1 MPDSNPL
8 DHTEIKNFYDEKYY
22 GKASEHIKPSNHLKK
37 LAKRLEINDDTEV
50 LDIACGTGS
59 WLLAA
64 SQAGGNPSGI
74 DLSETAINICR
85 KNIPQGEFHTGPA
98 ETLPFEDNRF
108 NLVTCLGSLEHF
120 LDPES
125 ALKEM
130 IRVAQENARFMIL
143 VPNAGFLT
151 RRLGLYS
158 GTQQASVR
166 EEVLPLEDWNRLFES
181 AGLQVIER
189 WKDLHVLSWRWINN
203 DGWKKVPLRL
213 AQAVLLPF
221 WPLHWQYQVYHLLK
235 IAEKQ

>member
-1 MPDSNPL
+1 MPDSDSL
-8 DHTEIKNFYDEKYY
+8 DHTEIKSFYDEKYY
-22 GKASEHIKPSNHLKK
+22 GKASEHIRPSGHLKK
-37 LAKRLEINDDTEV
+37 LAIQLEINSETEI
-50 LDIACGTGS
+50 LDIACGTGN

-64 SQAGGNPSGI
+64 SQAGASPAGI

-85 KNIPQGEFHTGPA
+85 KNIPQGEFHIGPA
-98 ETLPFEDNRF
+98 ETLPFEDNSF

-130 IRVAQENARFMIL
+130 VRVAKEDAQFLIL

-158 GTQQASVR
+158 GTQQASIK

-181 AGLQVIER
+181 AGLQVIKR
-189 WKDLHVLSWRWINN
+189 WKDLHVLSWRWISNE
-203 DGWKKVPLRL
+203 GWKKAPLRF
-213 AQAVLLPF
+213 AQAILLPL
-221 WPLHWQYQVYHLLK
+221 WPLNWQYQVYHLLK
-235 IAEKQ
+235 AAEK